1 MARQVTVDGET
12 RRLPDLFLL
21 LATENPDRDEG
32 TFLLPE
38 AQVDR
43 FFLKASLGYPGSANE
58 LKTSATSDTAIRSE
72 RPAARRDRRRPPA

>member
-1 MARQVTVDGET
+1 MTVDGET
-12 RRLPDLFLL
+12 RRLPDPFLL
-21 LATENPDRDEG
+21 LATENLIEHEG

-58 LKTSATSDTAIRSE
+58 PGSCATSDTAIRSE
-72 RPAARRDRRRPPA
+72 ACSRS